1 MKNRASCAGART
13 TRSTDVSLI
22 PSSLFPSPRFQ
33 RLTRCW
39 TAVDGKLIAVGVLDI
54 LPTCVSSVYLY
65 YDPGYSDLHLGTIS
79 AMRETL
85 LVREL
90 QARGGPWSK
99 MRWHLLG
106 YYVHSCTKMKYKAEY
121 RPAELLDQADGAW
134 SDIRTIQ
141 PLLDQ
146 NVMYGWSQPNP
157 RPGPTGAQSLENP
170 NGPWLPSPPP
180 IGFEDPKQL
189 VSNPQTLMRVQCI
202 ELASRTRISLLSLF
216 LRSKMAGIELFNLD
230 PPKEE
235 DMDVDDDKDDLDIGK
250 AMAQT
255 TRKVLDGVAALG
267 PMAERM
273 LICLV

>member
-1 MKNRASCAGART
+1 M
-13 TRSTDVSLI
+13 
-22 PSSLFPSPRFQ
+22 
-33 RLTRCW
+33 
-39 TAVDGKLIAVGVLDI
+39 DGKLIAVGVLDI

-65 YDPGYSDLHLGTIS
+65 YDPGYSHLHLGTIS

-99 MRWHLLG
+99 MQWHLLG

-121 RPAELLDQADGAW
+121 RPAEVLDQADGTW

-141 PLLDQ
+141 TLLEES
-146 NVMYGWSQPNP
+146 VMYGWSQPKP
-157 RPGPTGAQSLENP
+157 HSRPGPSGVQSLKESP
-170 NGPWLPSPPP
+170 NGPWIPSPPP
-180 IGFEDPKQL
+180 IGFDDPTQL
-189 VSNPQTLMRVQCI
+189 VSDPQTLMRIQCI
-202 ELASRTRISLLSLF
+202 ELSSRTRINLLSLF
-216 LRSKMAGIELFNLD
+216 LRSKMAGIELFDPD
-230 PPKEE
+230 PPEE
-235 DMDVDDDKDDLDIGK
+235 EELDVGADENDLDLGK